1 MAKVLL
7 ACWIQS
13 AGYHKKGKSWNKYF
27 DFEKD
32 GKNYRDLHMLKIKFG
47 ILALKKVNLICKEC
61 NDIFFI

>member
-13 AGYHKKGKSWNKYF
+13 AGYHKKGKSGNKYF

-32 GKNYRDLHMLKIKFG
+32 GKNYRGKFG
-47 ILALKKVNLICKEC
+47 RNVSSKKVNIICKKYKEETM
-61 NDIFFI
+61 IFFI